1 MKLQFRDMKAR
12 RLVVILILLLA
23 SVSNAQRVG
32 TDAFAGVWMSA
43 DGSRAF
49 DIRYAPDGQ
58 LECGVNIAGEGQYTN
73 LVARVDSV
81 LYIDFPFS
89 PEYPRVCDTLYPH
102 LLFIARL
109 VADGTLEVQRK
120 ELEEL
125 QSPIF
130 GKDLRAVSD
139 TLYVLHKK
147 KTYYFNQ
154 SITHSGSIKEQFDF
168 DPKSNAFY
176 SIADDYYNGFLFKL
190 SWIPSYDK
198 CIKEMHDSIEK
209 LNDQDSNERENL
221 KAFRLGLEQTKYEK
235 WILEVDCRHFVDSAK
250 FYYNK
255 ALQSALKIK
264 GSKKNSDDELLAG
277 HSAYHL
283 MVLED
288 SLTKRR
294 RYADLALQYFP
305 DTYVIQRSF
314 AKGWKVVCD
323 FQLSQN
329 FRDNFQSFKESSEF
343 INEYDDLENSV
354 KDNPA
359 VKDVFLQLLWLR
371 NYFYIK
377 YFNDFDLCLTDM
389 RKIKD
394 VDSDNIW
401 KSRMYVLLS
410 EEYGKLGLDADT
422 ASDLPLDSN
431 AIARSYYEKSLEYY
445 DSANFEIDTYNV
457 EQFRPVHF
465 ACERLGV
472 DRPSLEDWDDT
483 LGALYYQHPDW
494 LSHLSSSEVVRVISF
509 LLDNGRA
516 NEALAF
522 YDKIKG
528 NLRFNGIVNLLYFD
542 ALVEKGFAGDEVSS
556 AIRLSNSVKMPKGKE
571 NSIFDTLF
579 QNNLYLSAAINIDN
593 NDYDAAYNDLMK
605 LKLEF
610 DTANLFII
618 RLFMMGK
625 KEGNRQTYEYCD
637 YLIRNNQVHDTLL
650 STLLYY
656 RGWFAE
662 LWAQEMEN
670 GPDKDSLLAK
680 SFSDYNTAISID
692 DSLKLPYVFFR
703 LGQKEKALRIVEY
716 NLHREGGPNE
726 YDYMTAADIYCMT
739 GDTCKAKECIKR
751 SLEINHDPFIRT
763 WAKELDTELDPIKDY
778 VTAIVDQ
785 YAKEDTSISRYKTL
799 KFDTLRT
806 VIPYVVSETGS
817 MYVSCQINGWDI
829 EEEAKIDN
837 GADFVQISKELLCDM
852 YGSGMFSHDSYR
864 GETPMTTADGSSHQM
879 KCVMLRTLKL
889 GDIIL
894 HNVEAVVSENENAP
908 LLLGQSVL
916 SNFIMEINPFKAQI
930 TLTKMDEIRE

>member
-1 MKLQFRDMKAR
+1 MNIKKKFIFATLF
-12 RLVVILILLLA
+12 LLGA
-23 SVSNAQRVG
+23 VGNAQRVG
-32 TDAFAGVWMSA
+32 ADAFAGVWMSA

-58 LECGVNIAGEGQYTN
+58 LECGVNIAGKGQYTD
-73 LVARVDSV
+73 LIAQVDSV
-81 LYIDFPFS
+81 LYIDFLFP
-89 PEYPRVCDTLYPH
+89 PEYTRGCDTLYPH
-102 LLFIARL
+102 LLFIARFA
-109 VADGTLEVQRK
+109 ADGSLEVQRK

-130 GKDLRAVSD
+130 GEELRPVSD

-147 KTYYFNQ
+147 KTYHFNQ
-154 SITHSGSIKEQFDF
+154 SITHTEPIKEQFDF
-168 DPKSNAFY
+168 DPGSNDFY
-176 SIADDYYNGFLFKL
+176 YIADEYYNGFLFNL
-190 SWIPSYDK
+190 SWFPFYDESF
-198 CIKEMHDSIEK
+198 KEINDSIEK
-209 LNDQDSNERENL
+209 QNDQDSNGREKL
-221 KAFRLGLEQTKYEK
+221 KAFRLWLEQMKDEK
-235 WILEVDCRHFVDSAK
+235 RLLEVANRQCVDSAK

-255 ALQSALKIK
+255 ALQSALKNK

-277 HSAYHL
+277 YSANHL

-288 SLTKRR
+288 SLIKKRQ
-294 RYADLALQYFP
+294 YADLALQYLP
-305 DTYVIQRSF
+305 DTCVIVRSF

-323 FQLSQN
+323 FQLSRN
-329 FRDNFQSFKESSEF
+329 YRDFFHSFKESSEF

-354 KDNPA
+354 KDDPA
-359 VKDVFLQLLWLR
+359 MKDVFSRLLGIR
-371 NYFYIK
+371 NCFFIN
-377 YFNDFDLCLTDM
+377 YFNDIGLCLTDM
-389 RKIKD
+389 RRFKD
-394 VDSDNIW
+394 VDSNNIW
-401 KSRMYVLLS
+401 KSGMYVLLS

-431 AIARSYYEKSLEYY
+431 SMARFYYEKTLEYF
-445 DSANFEIDTYNV
+445 DSAKV
-457 EQFRPVHF
+457 EAITINDVGLFSLVDN

-472 DRPSLEDWDDT
+472 VRSSLEGWNDT
-483 LGALYYQHPDW
+483 LNVFYYQHPDN
-494 LSHLSSSEVVRVISF
+494 LSHISSNEVVHVMSF
-509 LLDNGRA
+509 LLNNGRTD
-516 NEALAF
+516 EALSF

-528 NLRFNGIVNLLYFD
+528 NLRFNGIVNLLFFD

-556 AIRLSNSVKMPKGKE
+556 AIRLSNSVKRQKGE
-571 NSIFDTLF
+571 EDSIFDTLF
-579 QNNLYLSAAINIDN
+579 QNNLYLSAAINIEN

-605 LKLEF
+605 LKLEY
-610 DTANLFII
+610 DTAHLFII

-726 YDYMTAADIYCMT
+726 YDYMTAADIYCMI

-806 VIPYVVSETGS
+806 VIPFVVSETGS
-817 MYVSCQINGWDI
+817 MYVSCQINGLDI
-829 EEEAKIDN
+829 EQEAKIDN

-852 YGSGMFSHDSYR
+852 YGSGMFSHDSYL

-894 HNVEAVVSENENAP
+894 HNVEAVVSENEEAP

-930 TLTKMDEIRE
+930 TLTKLDEIRE